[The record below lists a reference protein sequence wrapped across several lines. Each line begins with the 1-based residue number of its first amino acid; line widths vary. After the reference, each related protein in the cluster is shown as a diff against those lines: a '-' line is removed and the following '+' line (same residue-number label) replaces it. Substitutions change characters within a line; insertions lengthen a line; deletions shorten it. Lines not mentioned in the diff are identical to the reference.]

1 MTLESPALHELQFDL
16 HARYRLLADILTC
29 ALPAGGGRAYRLL
42 DVGAGPSRLTEQF
55 LPPGHATV
63 IRTDV
68 DSFGDSE
75 LVVVPHGMSLPFE
88 DSTFDAVVAMDVLE
102 HMPAADRPAFLKEC
116 VRTTQ
121 RLTVIATPIGG
132 PAVSEVELTYGRI
145 YRQLFNQSEHFLEEH
160 ASYGLPVAD
169 ELGGAAAE
177 LGVHLVT
184 SDNVL
189 LADWLALNVAD
200 LVLSTIN
207 DGYGA
212 KRFLSRRFNES
223 LPSAYRSGA
232 HYRRFYLLT
241 RDPDLAAAL
250 GQLLDPTQLPDPAE
264 HAEDAL
270 LVLAQ
275 QFRGYVENYNA
286 PFLDAVLADRETAI
300 AGLNTAIE
308 AKDVHIGKLSADFSR
323 EVGEMAAMIEAKDA
337 HIDKL
342 SADHDRRIG
351 EMASTI
357 EAKDAHIDKLSADYG
372 RRIGEMATTIEAK
385 DALIGELTSLA
396 ETNDQK
402 IAALQQV
409 ARERDEATEQ
419 LELLR
424 QSLSWKLTAPLRAL
438 RSSAGQPKA
447 K

>member
-1 MTLESPALHELQFDL
+1 MTLESPAPHELQFDL

-29 ALPAGGGRAYRLL
+29 ALPAGGGRVYRLL

-75 LVVVPHGMSLPFE
+75 LVVIPHGAPLPFE
-88 DSTFDAVVAMDVLE
+88 DRAFDAVVAMDVLE
-102 HMPAADRPAFLKEC
+102 HMPAADRPAFLREC

-132 PAVSEVELTYGRI
+132 PAVSDAELIYGRI
-145 YRQLFNQSEHFLEEH
+145 HRQLFNQSERFLEEH
-160 ASYGLPVAD
+160 ASYGLPTAD
-169 ELGGAAAE
+169 ELEAAAVE

-212 KRFLSRRFNES
+212 KRFLSRLFNES
-223 LPSAYRSGA
+223 LPGAYRAGA

-250 GQLLDPTQLPDPAE
+250 GRLLDPTQLPDPTE
-264 HAEDAL
+264 HPEDAL

-275 QFRGYVENYNA
+275 QFKNYVENYNA

-300 AGLNTAIE
+300 KGLNTAIA
-308 AKDVHIGKLSADFSR
+308 AKDDHIGKLGADFGRQVREMAATIEEKDTHTSKLNADFSR
-323 EVGEMAAMIEAKDA
+323 QVHEMAA
-337 HIDKL
+337 
-342 SADHDRRIG
+342 
-351 EMASTI
+351 TI
-357 EAKDAHIDKLSADYG
+357 EAKDAQL
-372 RRIGEMATTIEAK
+372 
-385 DALIGELTSLA
+385 GELTGLM
-396 ETNDQK
+396 EMNDRK
-402 IAALQQV
+402 IAALQQ
-409 ARERDEATEQ
+409 AAWERDQAMEQ

-424 QSLSWKLTAPLRAL
+424 QSLSWKLTAPLRVL
-438 RSSAGQPKA
+438 RSLARRPKA